1 MREQSVVLE
10 HKAHAAFVGRN
21 FRDVFVSEK
30 NLTLGR
36 CFKAG
41 NHSQSRGL
49 AAAGRPKEG
58 EKFTGLDFK
67 VNVLNSVELF
77 VVFNV
82 AARNVFKR
90 KRYGHLAESSGSIAY
105 RTKNFCH

>member
-1 MREQSVVLE
+1 MST
-10 HKAHAAFVGRN
+10 KMCI
-21 FRDVFVSEK
+21 RD
-30 NLTLGR
+30 
-36 CFKAG
+36 
-41 NHSQSRGL
+41 
-49 AAAGRPKEG
+49 RPKEG

-90 KRYGHLAESSGSIAY
+90 KRYGHLDVY
-105 RTKNFCH
+105 KRQVF